1 MVLLL
6 RRMKPLCW
14 LRVDDCLMKLR
25 DLVLLMMP
33 AVLACAAL
41 RADEKRKLT
50 DWLVDPVDAK
60 RDRVVPLKLYVPT
73 TDKPVP
79 VVLFSHG
86 LGGSRNNNGYLGRY
100 WAEAGYVAVFI
111 QHIGSDESVWKDAA
125 PRERMAA
132 MQAAASAKS
141 TLDRYADVP
150 FVLDQLEK
158 WNVEEG
164 NPLHGKMDLSKIGMS
179 GHSFGAVTTQGMMGQ
194 RFPGDR
200 TVSDSRL
207 KAFVLFSPSS
217 HRTGS
222 PEAAFGQVTKPVLCM
237 TGTKDVS
244 GIEKGLDP
252 LSRQLVYKA
261 LPAGDKFQLVF
272 ENGEHHAFGDSARPG
287 MGQQAHHHPAI
298 QKISTAFFDAYLK
311 GDEKARVWLQSATP
325 KDELKLLPKDVWEWK

>member
-1 MVLLL
+1 MASL
-6 RRMKPLCW
+6 
-14 LRVDDCLMKLR
+14 
-25 DLVLLMMP
+25 
-33 AVLACAAL
+33 LACGAL
-41 RADEKRKLT
+41 PADEKIKFT

-60 RDRVVPLKLYVPT
+60 RDRVVPLKLYVPN

-86 LGGSRNNNGYLGRY
+86 LGGSRNNNGSLGRY
-100 WAEAGYVAVFI
+100 WAEAGYVAVFM

-125 PRERMAA
+125 LRERLTA

-141 TLDRYADVP
+141 ALDRYADVP
-150 FVLDQLEK
+150 FVIDQLEK

-200 TVSDSRL
+200 TVADPRL
-207 KAFVLFSPSS
+207 KVFVLFSPSA
-217 HRTGS
+217 HRSVS
-222 PEAAFGQVTKPVLCM
+222 PEEAFGQISKPVLCM
-237 TGTKDVS
+237 TGTKDVRV
-244 GIEKGLDP
+244 IEKGLDP

-272 ENGEHHAFGDSARPG
+272 EGGEHHAFGDSNRPG
-287 MGQQAHHHPAI
+287 MAQQAHHHPAI
-298 QKISTAFFDAYLK
+298 QRISTAFWNAYLK
-311 GDEKARVWLQSATP
+311 GDERAKAWLQSAVP
-325 KDELKLLPKDVWEWK
+325 HKELSLDPKDVWEWK